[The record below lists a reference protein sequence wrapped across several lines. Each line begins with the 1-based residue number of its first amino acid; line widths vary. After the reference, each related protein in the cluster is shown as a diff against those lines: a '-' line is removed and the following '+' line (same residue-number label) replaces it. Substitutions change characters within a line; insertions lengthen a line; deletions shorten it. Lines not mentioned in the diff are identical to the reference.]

1 MKAKQNEMITKDTE
15 KVQDLGVKTQIS
27 VKSIIQGSYKFVSAR
42 IKVLD
47 FVVLKI
53 KMTTN
58 LLKAIMEKEEEK
70 KNVKAPNQFSTENC
84 WSYDSIVES
93 SAQWFYKSVIGFIS
107 NIFKDDAYIYD
118 INLSQFKPW
127 IDLNSQ

>member
-1 MKAKQNEMITKDTE
+1 MKAKKNEMITKDTE

-27 VKSIIQGSYKFVSAR
+27 VQSIIQGSYKFGSAR

-58 LLKAIMEKEEEK
+58 LLKAIMEKEKEK
-70 KNVKAPNQFSTENC
+70 M
-84 WSYDSIVES
+84 
-93 SAQWFYKSVIGFIS
+93 
-107 NIFKDDAYIYD
+107 
-118 INLSQFKPW
+118 
-127 IDLNSQ
+127 

>member
-27 VKSIIQGSYKFVSAR
+27 VQSIIQGSYKFVSAR

-70 KNVKAPNQFSTENC
+70 KKC
-84 WSYDSIVES
+84 
-93 SAQWFYKSVIGFIS
+93 KS
-107 NIFKDDAYIYD
+107 
-118 INLSQFKPW
+118 P
-127 IDLNSQ
+127 